1 MAKAIYFPR
10 EDTCKL
16 RRRYDQKIKSCSWP
30 TNTPTLDCAAIMTSK
45 TVSTQVALGFRHVH
59 KGCAAT
65 LETSLS

>member
-16 RRRYDQKIKSCSWP
+16 RGRYDQKIKSYSRP
-30 TNTPTLDCAAIMTSK
+30 TNTPTLDCAAMMTSK
-45 TVSTQVALGFRHVH
+45 IVSTQVALGFRHIL

-65 LETSLS
+65 LETSL